1 MKKKLLLSLTGIT
14 ALVLGLSV
22 SKPVVAAT
30 SSIQGQN
37 PATTKETNT
46 AYQSDSNKEQTSS
59 NETSAAGSS
68 SKNTNN
74 LSKVL
79 KYLQKSVILKKP
91 AYIYDNKG
99 KKIKNKKLKKGTIIY
114 VSGLNTA
121 KGHSFLQI
129 STKSKKK
136 QYIKPGNVKI
146 LKIKV
151 YKVKKNAKV
160 YDKKGRLVVIGNK
173 YPFVKK
179 GVKIPVYYVRKING
193 QKFAGIS
200 NTQFLKWSDLV
211 HKTN

>member
-22 SKPVVAAT
+22 SKPVAAAT
-30 SSIQGQN
+30 SSVQGQN
-37 PATTKETNT
+37 PSTTKETNT
-46 AYQSDSNKEQTSS
+46 ANQSDSNKEQTSS
-59 NETSAAGSS
+59 NDTSAAGSS

-99 KKIKNKKLKKGTIIY
+99 KKIKNKKLKKGTIVY

-121 KGHSFLQI
+121 KGRSFLQI

-151 YKVKKNAKV
+151 YKVKTNAKV
-160 YDKKGRLVVIGNK
+160 YDKKGRLVVKGNK
-173 YPFVKK
+173 YAFVKK
-179 GVKIPVYYVRKING
+179 GVMIPVYYLKKING

-200 NTQFLKWSDLV
+200 KTQFLRWSDLG
-211 HKTN
+211 H

>member
-37 PATTKETNT
+37 PSTTKETNT
-46 AYQSDSNKEQTSS
+46 ANQSDSNKEQTSS
-59 NETSAAGSS
+59 NDTSAVGSS

-79 KYLQKSVILKKP
+79 KYLQKSVILKKS

-99 KKIKNKKLKKGTIIY
+99 KKIKNKKLKKGTIVY

-121 KGHSFLQI
+121 KGRSFLQI

-151 YKVKKNAKV
+151 YKVKTNAKV
-160 YDKKGRLVVIGNK
+160 YDKKGRLVVKGNK
-173 YPFVKK
+173 YAFVKK
-179 GVKIPVYYVRKING
+179 GVKIPVYYLKKING

-200 NTQFLKWSDLV
+200 KTQFLKWSDLV
-211 HKTN
+211 H

>member
-37 PATTKETNT
+37 PSTTKETNT

-59 NETSAAGSS
+59 NDTSAAGSS

-79 KYLQKSVILKKP
+79 KYLQKSVILKKS

-99 KKIKNKKLKKGTIIY
+99 KKIKNKKLKKGTVVY

-151 YKVKKNAKV
+151 YKVKTNAKV
-160 YDKKGRLVVIGNK
+160 YDKKGRLVVKGNK
-173 YPFVKK
+173 YAFVKK
-179 GVKIPVYYVRKING
+179 GVKIPVYYLKKING

-200 NTQFLKWSDLV
+200 KTQFLRWSDLV
-211 HKTN
+211 H

>member
-37 PATTKETNT
+37 PSTTKETNT
-46 AYQSDSNKEQTSS
+46 ANQSDSNKEQTSS
-59 NETSAAGSS
+59 KDTSAAGSS

-79 KYLQKSVILKKP
+79 KYLQKSVILKKS

-99 KKIKNKKLKKGTIIY
+99 KKIKNKKLKKGTIVY

-146 LKIKV
+146 PKIKV
-151 YKVKKNAKV
+151 YKVKTNAKV
-160 YDKKGRLVVIGNK
+160 YDKKGRLVVKGNK
-173 YPFVKK
+173 YAFVKK
-179 GVKIPVYYVRKING
+179 GVKIPVYYLKKING

-200 NTQFLKWSDLV
+200 KTQFLRWSDLV
-211 HKTN
+211 H

>member
-37 PATTKETNT
+37 PSTTKETNT
-46 AYQSDSNKEQTSS
+46 ANQSDSNKEQTSS
-59 NETSAAGSS
+59 NDTSAAGSS
-68 SKNTNN
+68 FKNTNN

-99 KKIKNKKLKKGTIIY
+99 KKIKNKKLKKGTIVY

-121 KGHSFLQI
+121 KRRSFLQI
-129 STKSKKK
+129 STKGKKK

-151 YKVKKNAKV
+151 YKVKTNAKV
-160 YDKKGRLVVIGNK
+160 YDKKGRLVVKGNK
-173 YPFVKK
+173 YAFVKK
-179 GVKIPVYYVRKING
+179 GVKIPVYYLKKING

-200 NTQFLKWSDLV
+200 KTQFLRWSDLV
-211 HKTN
+211 H

>member
-37 PATTKETNT
+37 PSTTKETNT
-46 AYQSDSNKEQTSS
+46 ANQSDSNKEQTSS
-59 NETSAAGSS
+59 NDTSAAGSS

-99 KKIKNKKLKKGTIIY
+99 KKIKNKKLKKGTIVY

-121 KGHSFLQI
+121 KGRSFLQI
-129 STKSKKK
+129 STKGKKN

-151 YKVKKNAKV
+151 YKVKTNAKV
-160 YDKKGRLVVIGNK
+160 YDKKGRLVVKGNK
-173 YPFVKK
+173 YAFVKK
-179 GVKIPVYYVRKING
+179 GVKIPVYYLKKING

-200 NTQFLKWSDLV
+200 KTQFLRWSDLV
-211 HKTN
+211 H

>member
-37 PATTKETNT
+37 PSTTKETNT
-46 AYQSDSNKEQTSS
+46 ANQSDSNKEQTSS
-59 NETSAAGSS
+59 KDTSAAGSS

-79 KYLQKSVILKKP
+79 KYLQKSVILKKS

-99 KKIKNKKLKKGTIIY
+99 KKIKNKKLKKGTVVY

-136 QYIKPGNVKI
+136 QYIKPGNVRI

-151 YKVKKNAKV
+151 YKVKTNAKV
-160 YDKKGRLVVIGNK
+160 YDKKGRLVVKGNK
-173 YPFVKK
+173 YAFVKK
-179 GVKIPVYYVRKING
+179 GVKIPVYYLKKING

-200 NTQFLKWSDLV
+200 KTQFLRWSDLV
-211 HKTN
+211 H

>member
-14 ALVLGLSV
+14 SLIFGLSV
-22 SKPVVAAT
+22 SKPVEAAN
-30 SSIQGQN
+30 SSVQGQN
-37 PATTKETNT
+37 PATAKETNT
-46 AYQSDSNKEQTSS
+46 ATQSDSNKEQTNS
-59 NETSAAGSS
+59 NEKSTTGNS

-121 KGHSFLQI
+121 KGHSFLQL

-136 QYIKPGNVKI
+136 QYIKPGNV
-146 LKIKV
+146 KV

-179 GVKIPVYYVRKING
+179 GVKIPVYYLKKING